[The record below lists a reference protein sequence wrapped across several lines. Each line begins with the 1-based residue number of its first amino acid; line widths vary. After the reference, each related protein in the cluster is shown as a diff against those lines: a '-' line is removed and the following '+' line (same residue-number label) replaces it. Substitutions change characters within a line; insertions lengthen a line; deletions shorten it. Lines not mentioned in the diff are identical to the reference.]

1 MSMEKYYLS
10 HESGLDYVECITD
23 IVMVESDFFGTDLI
37 CPICGASYI
46 NINKGRTKEYC
57 SDNCRDF
64 SKYLNAMERALL
76 KIDFKG
82 KTSNFTKGQLFRI
95 ANNIRCV

>member
-1 MSMEKYYLS
+1 MTEIIS
-10 HESGLDYVECITD
+10 
-23 IVMVESDFFGTDLI
+23 FGADLI
-37 CPICGASYI
+37 CPVCGAEYK

-64 SKYLNAMERALL
+64 TKYLNAMERALL
-76 KIDFKG
+76 KINFKG

-95 ANNIRCV
+95 ANNIKCV

>member
-1 MSMEKYYLS
+1 MA
-10 HESGLDYVECITD
+10 
-23 IVMVESDFFGTDLI
+23 DFISFGTDLK
-37 CPICGASYI
+37 CPVCGTEYK

-64 SKYLNAMERALL
+64 TKYLNAMERALL
-76 KIDFKG
+76 KINFKG

-95 ANNIRCV
+95 ANNIKCI